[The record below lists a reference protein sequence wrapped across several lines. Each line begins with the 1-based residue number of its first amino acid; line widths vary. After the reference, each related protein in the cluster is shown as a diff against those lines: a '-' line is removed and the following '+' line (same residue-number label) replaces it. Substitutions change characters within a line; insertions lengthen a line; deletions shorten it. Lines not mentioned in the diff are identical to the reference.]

1 MDDKSCEINQSR
13 QVAPHQFPDPV
24 LDLPA
29 REGTQSAVLAGGC
42 FWCTEAVF
50 QEIEGVLGVTSG
62 YAGGTPETADYQAV
76 CSGRTGHAEAIEIH
90 YDPSRVSYG
99 QLLKV
104 FFSVAHDPTQ
114 LNRQGADQGTQ
125 YRSAVFYH
133 DDEEKRVAE
142 AYIRQ
147 LNEARVYDKPIA
159 TTLEPL
165 PAFYEAEAYHQ
176 DYAER
181 NPMQPYILFTSAPK
195 VAKLKK
201 QYPERLKQLS

>member
-195 VAKLKK
+195 VAKLRK